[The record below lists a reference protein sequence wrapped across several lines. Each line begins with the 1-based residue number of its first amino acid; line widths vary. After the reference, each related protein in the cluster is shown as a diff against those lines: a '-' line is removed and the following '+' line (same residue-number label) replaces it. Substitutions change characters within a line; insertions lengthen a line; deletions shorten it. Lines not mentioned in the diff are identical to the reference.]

1 MKEYKSILNL
11 KEGHFYISP
20 NVKDYFYYCEKIDN
34 NIVEWI
40 LLESYQHGG
49 LFQARFTV
57 KPSFSVHYL
66 EVKEQ
71 KEIMRLNN
79 VLKEFYTMEK
89 ENEFNK
95 MIEEIDNDFKR
106 KDMPIFQRPIYAIG
120 KVSRR
125 LNTRL
130 IINHRGLPIRGDYSG
145 DSLVAHIREWYKK
158 RYGDRL
164 KIDLSPG
171 SVAVLIKRDLWKI
184 KFPLLFGKA
193 RFVFNPNLEKF
204 KDEPKYKINE
214 SIIINPL
221 NCIEKFTTEI
231 AKSLSRKDM
240 RELAQFFV
248 FAFETIRRFSE
259 IKTKPFV
266 PEARSDLKTAVNNLF
281 YSPPNYGQSKWASL
295 QFTEKL
301 FKCFLK
307 LKKVNF
313 PKKHNLEQLTH
324 LAFQSGL
331 KIIPLNIIKN
341 IQCSAGV
348 RYGEERVTLKEAVDA
363 HHSSLRICA
372 ILAPAIEAV

>member
-1 MKEYKSILNL
+1 MNKSISNL

-57 KPSFSVHYL
+57 KPSCSVHYV

-79 VLKEFYTMEK
+79 VLKEFYTIEK

-106 KDMPIFQRPIYAIG
+106 KDMPIFQRPMYAIG
-120 KVSRR
+120 KVCLR
-125 LNTRL
+125 LNTSLR
-130 IINHRGLPIRGDYSG
+130 IAPRGLPIRGDYSG
-145 DSLVAHIREWYKK
+145 DSLVAHIDEWYKK

-164 KIDLSPG
+164 KTDFSPG
-171 SVAVLIKRDLWKI
+171 SVAVLIKGDPWKI
-184 KFPLLFGKA
+184 KFPLLYGKTKLI
-193 RFVFNPNLEKF
+193 FDPNLEKF
-204 KDEPKYKINE
+204 KGESKIKINE
-214 SIIINPL
+214 PIIVNPL
-221 NCIEKFTTEI
+221 NCIDKFTTGI
-231 AKSLSRKDM
+231 AKSLSKHDM
-240 RELAQFFV
+240 KELAKFFM
-248 FAFETIRRFSE
+248 FAFEIIKKLYE

-266 PEARSDLKTAVNNLF
+266 LEANSDLETAVNNLF
-281 YSPPNYGQSKWASL
+281 SYPHNYGQSKWASL

-313 PKKHNLEQLTH
+313 PKKHDLEHLAN

-331 KIIPLNIIKN
+331 KAIPLDIIKN

-348 RYGEERVTLKEAVDA
+348 RYGEEIVTLKEAVDA